1 MAIIMIKR
9 TPIKI
14 DIYTIKPQ
22 VGITVNVAIY
32 KIIVTEAGTSNEKRI
47 HLVVVA
53 QEAPERALGLRIA
66 SPLTLQ
72 TVHADRA
79 VGRPRGQRHLQWVV
93 VETGDV
99 AGPVAHETLVELDRV
114 QEVTV
119 EAVDAHVLVQGAAA
133 HRKSPVSRDRQT
145 RTNIT
150 KSKSLKNSPG
160 VRGSSAV
167 QGKTG
172 HVILV
177 GLVRMNNFVVSN
189 VVDFDVSVGAAKSD
203 VENCAKRTRR
213 DSPSAVEGVA
223 EQVDAQDGAQVLQ
236 EDCDPGVARTAASVE
251 DADRAVL
258 VTGDHHAVPVGFQV
272 VVSV

>member
-32 KIIVTEAGTSNEKRI
+32 KIIVTEAGTSNEKQI

-133 HRKSPVSRDRQT
+133 HRKSPV
-145 RTNIT
+145 
-150 KSKSLKNSPG
+150 
-160 VRGSSAV
+160 
-167 QGKTG
+167 
-172 HVILV
+172 LV
-177 GLVRMNNFVVSN
+177 P
-189 VVDFDVSVGAAKSD
+189 
-203 VENCAKRTRR
+203 T
-213 DSPSAVEGVA
+213 
-223 EQVDAQDGAQVLQ
+223 
-236 EDCDPGVARTAASVE
+236 
-251 DADRAVL
+251 
-258 VTGDHHAVPVGFQV
+258 
-272 VVSV
+272 